1 MEYSSNAMEF
11 KMKPWVH
18 KRCKLS
24 SPSQIYTSSV
34 SSHYCLFVFIAFKSQ
49 WDTHTMLGKRALY
62 LLLSFT
68 HTDINTRRH
77 APWRLMRNQSSR
89 GVTVYISVNTSNCL
103 PARELASVNPAWQS
117 LLSGVWLKE
126 RGVLSAPLVSPASA
140 RTTSMACAEFVLQ
153 LIGLRK
159 ATHSKNWSEF
169 IIYGNREIWS
179 PKTADIETNSSSS
192 VQDKEYSEPF

>member
-1 MEYSSNAMEF
+1 MGYTHHVRQESS
-11 KMKPWVH
+11 
-18 KRCKLS
+18 L
-24 SPSQIYTSSV
+24 SPS
-34 SSHYCLFVFIAFKSQ
+34 L
-49 WDTHTMLGKRALY
+49 LY
-62 LLLSFT
+62 T

-77 APWRLMRNQSSR
+77 APWRLISHQSSR

-153 LIGLRK
+153 LIGLGK